1 MNKGVGFLKK
11 LIITAI
17 IMFSILIS
25 GCNYYQVESM
35 RKTREIIIDGNDE
48 DWIDAKYYIKDHDV
62 VFGVMNDNEFLYLC
76 FYPTTNELTR
86 QVLSKGLTLW
96 INNDGKKKKK
106 YGIRFP
112 MGLQGFM
119 VKQISEEK
127 VDLIRNKNK
136 KKNRMDPQKIER
148 MVKSITKELEIIG
161 PEKDKK
167 KIIKFADLNGMEIGI
182 DFEIDLLA
190 FELKIPLANNADF
203 TASIGADPT
212 SKIALGF
219 EIPRPN
225 KDAMKGEMK
234 EMEGIDDRP
243 SDGLSDSGRGMGK
256 GGMQGDSSKE
266 IMKSKQG
273 LDIWTT
279 IQLVEN

>member
-1 MNKGVGFLKK
+1 MKK
-11 LIITAI
+11 LLVVAI
-17 IMFSILIS
+17 IILAFLIG

-119 VKQISEEK
+119 AKQMSEEK
-127 VDLIRNKNK
+127 GDLIRNKDK
-136 KKNRMDPQKIER
+136 KKNKMNPQKMER

-167 KIIKFADLNGMEIGI
+167 KIIKFADLIGVEIGI
-182 DFEIDLLA
+182 DCEKELFA
-190 FELKIPLANNADF
+190 YELKIPLFQNSNN
-203 TASIGADPT
+203 SIYIDADPT

-219 EIPRPN
+219 EIPRP
-225 KDAMKGEMK
+225 DRD
-234 EMEGIDDRP
+234 EMEEKMKKLDGMGDRP

-256 GGMQGDSSKE
+256 GGRQGNSHNKMQLN
-266 IMKSKQG
+266 KQG
-273 LDIWTT
+273 LDIWAT